1 MDPIIIIIA
10 LAVIAALMA
19 ITLIATYICF
29 RMAFYSPKR
38 KQEKKTKSKVCY
50 NVPVGDEYA
59 AFREDFRVWREAVS
73 AMPCDNVEIKSY
85 DGLTLHARYYEYA
98 PGAPLEIMFH
108 GYRGD
113 AFRDLCGGVER
124 CFKLG
129 HNTLIV
135 DHRACGESEGSV
147 ITFGYKERM
156 DCLNWI
162 NYSINRF
169 GKDLKI
175 LITGISMGGATVL
188 MASGEELPE
197 NVVGIIEDCSYTT
210 TKEMICKT
218 IKGMHLP
225 VKLAYPFVRLGGI
238 IWGDFDPDLS
248 SPIEAVKRATVPIMF
263 IHGESDNFIPLSMCD
278 ELYEACPT
286 PKMRLTVK
294 GAGHGLSFP
303 KDQESY
309 YKAVREFKQMIGL

>member
-10 LAVIAALMA
+10 LATIAVLMA
-19 ITLIATYICF
+19 ITLIGTYICF

-38 KQEKKTKSKVCY
+38 KDDPIAKGCY
-50 NVPVGDEYA
+50 NVPVGDAYA
-59 AFREDFRVWREAVS
+59 VFHEDFKAWQDATRKL
-73 AMPCDNVEIKSY
+73 PCDEVEIKSY
-85 DGLTLHARYYEYA
+85 DSLTLHARYYEFA

-108 GYRGD
+108 GYRGN

-135 DHRACGESEGSV
+135 EHRAHGMSDGHI
-147 ITFGYKERM
+147 ITFGYKERL

-169 GKDLKI
+169 GKDQKI

-197 NVVGIIEDCSYTT
+197 NVVGVIEDCSYTT

-225 VKLAYPFVRLGGI
+225 PKLFYPIVRLGGI
-238 IWGDFDPDLS
+238 IWGDFDPDLA

-263 IHGESDNFIPLSMCD
+263 IHGEADSFIPLSMCD
-278 ELYEACPT
+278 RLYEACPT
-286 PKMRLTVK
+286 KKMRLTVK
-294 GAGHGLSFP
+294 GADHGLAFP
-303 KDQESY
+303 VDQESY
-309 YKAVREFKQMIGL
+309 YKAVTEFKQMIGI